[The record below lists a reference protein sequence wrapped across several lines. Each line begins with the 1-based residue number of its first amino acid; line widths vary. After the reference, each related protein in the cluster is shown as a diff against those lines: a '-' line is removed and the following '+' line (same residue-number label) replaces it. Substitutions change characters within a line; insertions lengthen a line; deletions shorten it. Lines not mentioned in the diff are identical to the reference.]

1 MLMIMMILI
10 RRRTGILTKKVE
22 ESGRYW
28 RNCCFFAEKKMT
40 VRKCSWNLILENRQ
54 LMRTAMKR
62 AAKTA
67 KATLTALVRMIEVER
82 KIKHNSDAVH

>member
-1 MLMIMMILI
+1 
-10 RRRTGILTKKVE
+10 
-22 ESGRYW
+22 
-28 RNCCFFAEKKMT
+28 MT